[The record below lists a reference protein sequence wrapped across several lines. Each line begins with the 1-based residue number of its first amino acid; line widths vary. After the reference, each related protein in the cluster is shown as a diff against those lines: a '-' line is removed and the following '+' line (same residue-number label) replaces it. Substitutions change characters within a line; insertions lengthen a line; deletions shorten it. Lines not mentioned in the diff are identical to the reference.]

1 MILLDQ
7 ADRVASRLRE
17 AALRARSVVLIIKYD
32 DFRQITRRMTLDAAT
47 SDGGVLARTAI
58 ELLDQGRD
66 RASQGGRVRLCG
78 ISATGLEPRDAP
90 RQLGF
95 DEAAR
100 ARGERL
106 GDTID
111 KLAAKFGK
119 AAIRRAVHLGEDDD

>member
-1 MILLDQ
+1 
-7 ADRVASRLRE
+7 
-17 AALRARSVVLIIKYD
+17 VLIIKYD
-32 DFRQITRRMTLDAAT
+32 DFRRITRRTTLDAAT

-58 ELLDQGRD
+58 ELLSKVPIEPRKG
-66 RASQGGRVRLCG
+66 SRVRLCG
-78 ISATGLEPRDAP
+78 ISTTNLESRDAP

-111 KLAAKFGK
+111 KVSAKFGK
-119 AAIRRAVHLGEDDD
+119 GALRRAILVKKDPED